1 MELKEKVAVVTGGAS
16 GIGFAICKRFAN
28 AGAKVVVA
36 DVKGVEEAVSA
47 LREMG
52 GEVAGKVCD
61 VRREEE
67 VESLMSFAVETF
79 GGLDIVVANAGILRD
94 GLLVKVDKETKKV
107 VSVMSLEQW
116 QSVIDVNLTGVF
128 LTGREAARQMVNLGR
143 GGVIILMSSISKEG
157 NFGQTNYS
165 AAKAGVAAMAVV
177 WSKELARYGIRV
189 NSIAPGFIATP
200 MVLKDM
206 KQEALEA
213 IKKQIPVGRLGD
225 PDEIAHAAQFIV
237 ENDLLTG
244 SCIVVS
250 GGMRL

>member
-1 MELKEKVAVVTGGAS
+1 MEVKDKVVVVTGGAA
-16 GIGFAICKRFAN
+16 GIGFAMCKRFAGL
-28 AGAKVVVA
+28 GAKVVIG
-36 DVKGVEEAVSA
+36 DIQGIEEAVSA
-47 LREMG
+47 IRSAG
-52 GEVAGKVCD
+52 GTASGRLCD
-61 VRREEE
+61 VSKEED
-67 VESLMSFAVETF
+67 VVGLMQFAVDTF
-79 GGLDIVVANAGILRD
+79 GGLDVAVANAGILRD
-94 GLLVKVDKETKKV
+94 GLLIKVDKETKKV
-107 VSVMSLEQW
+107 ASVMSLEQW
-116 QSVIDVNLTGVF
+116 QRVIDVNLTGVF

-143 GGVIILMSSISKEG
+143 PGVIILMSSISKEG
-157 NFGQTNYS
+157 NFGQSNYS
-165 AAKAGVAAMAVV
+165 AAKAGVAALGVV

-189 NSIAPGFIATP
+189 NVIAPGFIGTQ

-213 IKKQIPVGRLGD
+213 VKKQIPIGRLGE